1 MKLLGLLPR
10 GPTEGTT
17 CGCSL
22 RGNCVNGQL
31 CNCNNGNNYDNRWYV
46 DQGYLFS
53 ETSPAAA
60 VDLPVKEVGFGRFP
74 WSDSVGRYTIGPLTC
89 KDKVRGCPKAPS
101 FGNTVNDADK
111 LGHMAGDVVNYTCSE
126 GFINPVSPSLRC
138 GYDGAWERKTII
150 CERVN
155 CGDPGNSAT
164 TNRTLDGTRY
174 GDTVTYTCKQGYKY
188 ERGDMQ
194 RNCTASGTWT
204 GEVMTCSPGMIAFSA
219 TSLQSYF
226 GYSSSPVP
234 FNNATVNV
242 GGAYSTS
249 RGVFT
254 APFEGL
260 YHIDVHLATYS
271 SNTCYAYIVVNG
283 GRVRTIYVDPYS
295 NNRQRGSSSVLLQL
309 SEGHTVHIA
318 LEYYY
323 NYYVTLGQESTFSG
337 FLLQH
342 GQQT

>member
-89 KDKVRGCPKAPS
+89 KDKG
-101 FGNTVNDADK
+101 
-111 LGHMAGDVVNYTCSE
+111 
-126 GFINPVSPSLRC
+126 
-138 GYDGAWERKTII
+138 
-150 CERVN
+150 VN